1 MIAIMPKPAGA
12 VPFYLMPYHEA
23 REQGVKGFQ
32 ALLWS
37 SREGQA
43 VRFEMIARNVELA
56 GRTILDVGCGRA
68 DLLTHLLARGTVP
81 AHYTGLEVMPAA
93 IRSARRRR
101 LERCRIVA
109 GDFVRE
115 PETMA
120 VGADVVIFSGS
131 LNTLS
136 RPQFHNA
143 LKAAWASAGRA
154 LAFNFLSSRFW
165 CGEDWL
171 TWHHRKSVLAF
182 CRSLGGEPRA
192 VDGYLP
198 GDCTVVME
206 KTGMEKRPGEGH

>member
-1 MIAIMPKPAGA
+1 MARATDP
-12 VPFYLMPYHEA
+12 VPFYLRPYQDA
-23 REQGVKGFQ
+23 REQGVTGFR

-43 VRFEMIARNVELA
+43 TRFEVIARGLDLT
-56 GRTILDVGCGRA
+56 GRTMLDVGCGRA
-68 DLLTHLLARGTVP
+68 DLLVHLRERGTVP
-81 AHYTGLEVMPAA
+81 AHYTGLEMMPAA

-101 LERCRIVA
+101 LPDCRIVA

-120 VGADVVIFSGS
+120 VGAEVVVFSGS

-136 RPQFHNA
+136 RPQFYKV
-143 LKAAWASAGRA
+143 LRAAWDAAGRA
-154 LAFNFLSSRFW
+154 LAFNFLCSRFW

-171 TWHHRKSVLAF
+171 TWHRQATVLAF

-192 VDGYLP
+192 IDGYLT
-198 GDCTVVME
+198 GDCTIVMDRPQ
-206 KTGMEKRPGEGH
+206 TMEHP

>member
-1 MIAIMPKPAGA
+1 MVRATDP
-12 VPFYLMPYHEA
+12 VPFYLRPYQDA
-23 REQGVKGFQ
+23 REHGVTGFR

-37 SREGQA
+37 SRAGQA
-43 VRFEMIARNVELA
+43 VRFEVIARGLDLT
-56 GRTILDVGCGRA
+56 GRTVLDVGCGRA
-68 DLLTHLLARGTVP
+68 DLLVHLRERGTVP
-81 AHYTGLEVMPAA
+81 AHYTGLEMMPAA

-101 LERCRIVA
+101 LPDCRIVA

-120 VGADVVIFSGS
+120 VGAEVVVFSGS

-136 RPQFHNA
+136 RPQFYKV
-143 LKAAWASAGRA
+143 LRAAWAAAGRA

-171 TWHHRKSVLAF
+171 TWHRQATVLAF

-192 VDGYLP
+192 VDGYLT
-198 GDCTVVME
+198 GDCTILME
-206 KTGMEKRPGEGH
+206 RPETMERP

>member
-1 MIAIMPKPAGA
+1 MARATGP
-12 VPFYLMPYHEA
+12 VPFYLRPYQNA
-23 REQGVKGFQ
+23 RDHGVKGFQ

-43 VRFEMIARNVELA
+43 VRFEVIARALDLT
-56 GRTILDVGCGRA
+56 GRTLLDVGCGRA
-68 DLLTHLLARGTVP
+68 DLLVHLLERGTAP
-81 AHYTGLEVMPAA
+81 AHYTGLEMMPAA

-101 LERCRIVA
+101 LADCRIVA

-120 VGADVVIFSGS
+120 VGAEVVVFSGS

-136 RPQFHNA
+136 RPQFYRT
-143 LKAAWASAGRA
+143 LTAAWAVARRA
-154 LAFNFLSSRFW
+154 LAFNFLCSRFW

-171 TWHHRKSVLAF
+171 TWHRKQTVLAF

-192 VDGYLP
+192 VDGYLR
-198 GDCTVVME
+198 GDCTILME
-206 KTGMEKRPGEGH
+206 RPETLESPETVERS